1 MHPASEAPRTPGV
14 ATLGTFVRSDPLT
27 PGGITEWLAT
37 LADGTEIV
45 VADAQDAPSE
55 LGITKAVSI
64 VQSLAYL
71 ERRARQLLIAF
82 IDSRDDWRLT
92 TIDFGAE
99 AARHTCE
106 FLMCFVLGASSTAIS
121 RADLYVEIGF
131 TLDLPLADDPEFKL
145 TVKTI
150 IENPAARR

>member
-1 MHPASEAPRTPGV
+1 M
-14 ATLGTFVRSDPLT
+14 LGKFVRSNRLT
-27 PGGITEWLAT
+27 PGAATEWMAT

-55 LGITKAVSI
+55 PGITKAVSI
-64 VQSLAYL
+64 VQSQSYL

-82 IDSRDDWRLT
+82 IDSGGDWRLT
-92 TIDFGAE
+92 SIDFGAE

-106 FLMCFVLGASSTAIS
+106 FLMCFVLDASGTDTS
-121 RADLYVEIGF
+121 RAGLYVEIGF
-131 TLDLPLADDPEFKL
+131 TLALPFADDPEFKL

-150 IENPAARR
+150 INNPA

>member
-1 MHPASEAPRTPGV
+1 MHSASEAPRAPGA
-14 ATLGTFVRSDPLT
+14 ATLGKFVRSNRLT
-27 PGGITEWLAT
+27 PGAATEWMAT

-55 LGITKAVSI
+55 LGVTKAVSI

-71 ERRARQLLIAF
+71 GRRARQPLIAF
-82 IDSRDDWRLT
+82 VDSRDDWRLT
-92 TIDFGAE
+92 SIDFGAE

-106 FLMCFVLGASSTAIS
+106 FLMCFVLDASSTAIS
-121 RADLYVEIGF
+121 LAGPYVEVGF
-131 TLDLPLADDPEFKL
+131 TLDLPLADDLQFKL

-150 IENPAARR
+150 INNPTSRR

>member
-1 MHPASEAPRTPGV
+1 MV
-14 ATLGTFVRSDPLT
+14 
-27 PGGITEWLAT
+27 T

-45 VADAQDAPSE
+45 VADAHDAPSE
-55 LGITKAVSI
+55 LAVTKAVSI

-82 IDSRDDWRLT
+82 IDGRDGWRLT

-106 FLMCFVLGASSTAIS
+106 FLMCFVLDASSTAIS
-121 RADLYVEIGF
+121 GASLYVEVGF
-131 TLDLPLADDPEFKL
+131 TLDLLWADDPEFKL

-150 IENPAARR
+150 INNPTSRS